1 MRKLLIWLP
10 LVLFLGFFALFASGL
25 FKPDDRVITSK
36 LIGQALPAFTLP
48 AAASDRPALAST
60 QLADGKPRLL
70 NIFASWCIP
79 CAAEAPQLMT
89 LKQAGVEIDAIAIR
103 DARPDVDAFLM
114 RNGNPYS
121 RIGLDARS
129 GVQIALGSSGVP
141 ETFVIDGRGRIAY
154 QHIGDIR
161 ADDVPM
167 LLQRLLMLAAPV
179 QAQTALPPA
188 PYADR
193 QLDDPALERKAK
205 ALMETIRCLTC
216 QSQSIADSNASMAG
230 DMRSEIRE
238 RIRAGEEPEHIRRWL
253 IERYGD
259 WVSYEPTAAPILWPL
274 WAAPIV
280 LLSLGLLLM
289 RGRIKRR
296 PRA

>member
-1 MRKLLIWLP
+1 MMKGLL
-10 LVLFLGFFALFASGL
+10 S
-25 FKPDDRVITSK
+25 
-36 LIGQALPAFTLP
+36 
-48 AAASDRPALAST
+48 
-60 QLADGKPRLL
+60 LL
-70 NIFASWCIP
+70 
-79 CAAEAPQLMT
+79 
-89 LKQAGVEIDAIAIR
+89 
-103 DARPDVDAFLM
+103 
-114 RNGNPYS
+114 
-121 RIGLDARS
+121 
-129 GVQIALGSSGVP
+129 
-141 ETFVIDGRGRIAY
+141 
-154 QHIGDIR
+154 
-161 ADDVPM
+161 
-167 LLQRLLMLAAPV
+167 LLMLAAPV

-280 LLSLGLLLM
+280 LLALGLLLM